1 MSTLKG
7 IPVSALDQKRNTCH
21 AAVDDVVRDQEQV
34 QPCRINRSADCK
46 TYGTPDLAY
55 FIYSS
60 KCVCHAS
67 S

>member
-7 IPVSALDQKRNTCH
+7 IPVSAWI
-21 AAVDDVVRDQEQV
+21 
-34 QPCRINRSADCK
+34 RINRSADCK